1 MCDMNISDYI
11 TVFITA
17 SSLDES
23 KRIGKSLVEERL
35 AACVN
40 IITQVQSIF
49 RWKGK
54 ICDEQEAFMIIKTRS
69 DLFDTLRLRVKE
81 LHSYEVPEI
90 IALPIIKGSE
100 AYLKWIG
107 DETICH

>member
-1 MCDMNISDYI
+1 MNISEYI
-11 TVFITA
+11 VVFITA
-17 SSLDES
+17 SSLEEA
-23 KRIGKSLVEERL
+23 KRIGISLIEGKL

-40 IITQVQSIF
+40 IVMQVQSIF

-69 DLFDTLRLRVKE
+69 DLFDTLQARVKE

-100 AYLKWIG
+100 EYLKWIG
-107 DETICH
+107 GETITID